1 MARIYKTPT
10 KEQLLNELEQDHL
23 TTINKML
30 EIQNILLN
38 NPPNDKPFK
47 KNEFKY
53 MLEYINILTNIEFTD
68 YSDEHIQNSINNL
81 YDKIFKNR
89 RY

>member
-38 NPPNDKPFK
+38 NPPSDKPFK